1 MNFAVVR
8 KTSHHCRAAAR
19 HSANLLIPAPKLTP
33 LSLFLLLLCA
43 SSVFQ
48 ASWTRPDTYEVW
60 LLPAVAGL

>member
-1 MNFAVVR
+1 MNLAVVC
-8 KTSHHCRAAAR
+8 KISHRCRTAAR
-19 HSANLLIPAPKLTP
+19 RSADLLIPAPKLTP

-60 LLPAVAGL
+60 LLLAVARL